1 MSWIIDLRKELGIP
15 NQLSEVI
22 KEKDFNIDLLSEM
35 ALNDPSTITNP
46 KKLTLK
52 DMKIMYERSFSG
64 KLFDE

>member
-46 KKLTLK
+46 KN
-52 DMKIMYERSFSG
+52 SH
-64 KLFDE
+64 